1 MEIVHTN
8 LIVKGFKVV
17 EVGNVTYGVN
27 GIIELSLEQCK
38 QHLHTHFD
46 YLEIFFH

>member
-8 LIVKGFKVV
+8 LIAKGVKVA

-27 GIIELSLEQCK
+27 GII
-38 QHLHTHFD
+38 
-46 YLEIFFH
+46 